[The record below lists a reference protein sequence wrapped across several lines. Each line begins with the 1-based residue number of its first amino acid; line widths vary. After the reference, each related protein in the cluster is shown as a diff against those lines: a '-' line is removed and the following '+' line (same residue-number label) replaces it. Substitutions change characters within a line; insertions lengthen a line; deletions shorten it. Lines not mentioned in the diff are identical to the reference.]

1 MYEYPFQIMLPPE
14 VSHSVMLQSNDRNG
28 SQQFFLKAQMMP
40 DPRMQLTTQRPEV
53 SVLRADTPIMAF
65 KPLSDDEASF
75 VGNELQKPI
84 TSKIGGVAGVAA
96 T

>member
-1 MYEYPFQIMLPPE
+1 
-14 VSHSVMLQSNDRNG
+14 
-28 SQQFFLKAQMMP
+28 MMP

-65 KPLSDDEASF
+65 KPLSDDEATF